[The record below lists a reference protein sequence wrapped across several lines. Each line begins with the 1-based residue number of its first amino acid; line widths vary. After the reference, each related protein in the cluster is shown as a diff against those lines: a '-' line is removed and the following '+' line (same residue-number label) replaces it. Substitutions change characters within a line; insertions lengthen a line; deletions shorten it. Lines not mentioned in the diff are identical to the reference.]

1 MTTKWVPDGTRVT
14 PLWGPE
20 WSIIVLTFENFKF
33 FESDEFKVSNLKQC
47 LYKGIEKADLNMEK
61 VVADVFDTNLG
72 SIDVVD
78 SGKHIFKVN
87 DWNGKDINV
96 LIYSKEDLELI
107 KSNLVDC
114 LYDELTSKKVLLGGL
129 IDVSLV
135 DFVSQDG
142 FTTMMNDQLSG
153 DGLNDIITVNAAPT
167 TIINF
172 FVYLQTKNGDFV
184 IDNNTFVYNNNN
196 TQKNNDTNDQL
207 FYFDYNKDGLKDI
220 GYVDGNN
227 GAEYGPWNPTTK
239 RGNHMYLKTVFI
251 RTGNQFIEKSLYD
264 YDPYA
269 KSLLPILNSRFK

>member
-1 MTTKWVPDGTRVT
+1 MYIKISINNREDANKYYQQVNELIDDYMDKWKVRPSNLKRYLPRGSERFNKFLHRNNLKEVNGIDQVLSDVINDRVNMVKDG
-14 PLWGPE
+14 
-20 WSIIVLTFENFKF
+20 VLTFENFKF

-153 DGLNDIITVNAAPT
+153 DGLNDIISQLLEME
-167 TIINF
+167 
-172 FVYLQTKNGDFV
+172 VYESFNGYQ
-184 IDNNTFVYNNNN
+184 I
-196 TQKNNDTNDQL
+196 
-207 FYFDYNKDGLKDI
+207 
-220 GYVDGNN
+220 
-227 GAEYGPWNPTTK
+227 W
-239 RGNHMYLKTVFI
+239 
-251 RTGNQFIEKSLYD
+251 IEKKSTLED
-264 YDPYA
+264 YQ
-269 KSLLPILNSRFK
+269 

>member
-1 MTTKWVPDGTRVT
+1 MYIKISINNREDANKYYQQVNELIDDYMDKWKVRPSSLKRFLPNGSERFNKFLHRNNLKDVNGIEQVLSDVINDG
-14 PLWGPE
+14 
-20 WSIIVLTFENFKF
+20 VLTFENFKF
-33 FESDEFKVSNLKQC
+33 FESDEFKIASMKQC

-61 VVADVFDTNLG
+61 VLADVFDTNLG

-129 IDVSLV
+129 IDVSLG

-153 DGLNDIITVNAAPT
+153 DGLNDIISHLLEMEAYES
-167 TIINF
+167 F
-172 FVYLQTKNGDFV
+172 NGYQ
-184 IDNNTFVYNNNN
+184 I
-196 TQKNNDTNDQL
+196 
-207 FYFDYNKDGLKDI
+207 
-220 GYVDGNN
+220 
-227 GAEYGPWNPTTK
+227 W
-239 RGNHMYLKTVFI
+239 
-251 RTGNQFIEKSLYD
+251 IEKKSTLED
-264 YDPYA
+264 YQ
-269 KSLLPILNSRFK
+269 

>member
-1 MTTKWVPDGTRVT
+1 MYIKISINNREDANKYYQQVNELIDDYMDKWKVRPSSLKRFLPNGSERFNKFLHRNNLKDVNGIEQVLSDVINDRVNMVKDG
-14 PLWGPE
+14 
-20 WSIIVLTFENFKF
+20 VLTFENFKV
-33 FESDEFKVSNLKQC
+33 FESDEFKVSNLRQC

-61 VVADVFDTNLG
+61 VLADVFDTNLG

-129 IDVSLV
+129 IDVSLG

-153 DGLNDIITVNAAPT
+153 DGLNDIISHLLEMEAYES
-167 TIINF
+167 F
-172 FVYLQTKNGDFV
+172 NGYQ
-184 IDNNTFVYNNNN
+184 I
-196 TQKNNDTNDQL
+196 
-207 FYFDYNKDGLKDI
+207 
-220 GYVDGNN
+220 
-227 GAEYGPWNPTTK
+227 W
-239 RGNHMYLKTVFI
+239 
-251 RTGNQFIEKSLYD
+251 IEKKSTLED
-264 YDPYA
+264 YQ
-269 KSLLPILNSRFK
+269 